1 MWMIWTNYGER
12 YCVENKRAIGKKKEE
27 LAEQYLKSQGYEI
40 LEKNFYSHAG
50 EIDIIAR
57 DGAYLVFVEVKYRK
71 SLSQGYASEAVNAR
85 KQQRIY
91 RAASY
96 YLYKNGYSADATPCR
111 FDVVSIQ
118 GEQITVIKN
127 AFGGF

>member
-1 MWMIWTNYGER
+1 M
-12 YCVENKRAIGKKKEE
+12 ENKRAIGKKKEE
-27 LAEQYLKSQGYEI
+27 LAERYLRSQGYEI

-57 DGAYLVFVEVKYRK
+57 DGEYLVFIEVKYRR
-71 SLSQGYASEAVNAR
+71 SLAQGYAAEAVNTR

-91 RAASY
+91 RAATY
-96 YLYKNGYSADATPCR
+96 YLYKKGYPVDATPCR

-118 GEQITVIKN
+118 GEQIAVIKN